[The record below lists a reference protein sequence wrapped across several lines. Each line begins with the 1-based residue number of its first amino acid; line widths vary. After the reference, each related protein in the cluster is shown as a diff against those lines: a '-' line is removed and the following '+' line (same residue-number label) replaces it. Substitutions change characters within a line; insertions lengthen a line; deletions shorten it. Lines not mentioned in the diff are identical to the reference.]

1 LPVLLLGWE
10 DGEAL
15 RGRSGTTATFVL
27 DAEIVD
33 RTIDNVYAVVPG
45 TGPGVV
51 VVGTPLN
58 GWFNTASERGSGVA
72 VLLEVARRTAARPAP
87 AQTVIFAGFGGHEV
101 EGGGLARFFECFAD
115 GDVTAYLHLGATI
128 AGRTFV
134 ETPAGVTALDVNEPR
149 RAMYVSENPVLLGLV
164 AQSFGP
170 QFTGQAIRPSPGGV
184 GNPGEQADAY
194 ALRIP
199 NAAISG
205 NSLYFHTTGDTP
217 GTTSQ
222 ALLRP
227 MSNAYDQLLQSLLAT
242 DPATIRSANA
252 AADQLASAP
261 ADPYAC
267 PSEIRR

>member
-1 LPVLLLGWE
+1 VLLVGWD

-15 RGRSGTTATFVL
+15 RGKTGATATFVL

-51 VVGTPLN
+51 DIGTPLN
-58 GWFNTASERGSGVA
+58 GWFNTASERGSGIA

-101 EGGGLARFFECFAD
+101 EGGGLARFFQCFAP
-115 GDVTAYLHLGATI
+115 GDVSTYLHLGATI

-149 RAMYVSENPVLLGLV
+149 RALYVSENPVLLGLV
-164 AQSFGP
+164 AQAFGP

-217 GTTSQ
+217 DTTSQ

-227 MSNAYDQLLQSLLAT
+227 MSNAYDQLLQSVVAT
-242 DPATIRSANA
+242 DPATMRTANA
-252 AADQLASAP
+252 GPDQLAKPP
-261 ADPYAC
+261 AEPYAC
-267 PSEIRR
+267 PSPVAR